1 MESED
6 DIQPLIE
13 EEVIES
19 TTSRDLCLEF
29 NTQEIHTDPEFEQV
43 VYGYRRSRWRTNLVH
58 FFSVLFCGIPAL
70 LFHWCPTWY
79 LYATCLRACFQLAD
93 QVLVVETYQKKCKT
107 YYIHKIIVKTIAD
120 TR

>member
-1 MESED
+1 MTVSMEQYLTTD
-6 DIQPLIE
+6 DRQM
-13 EEVIES
+13 
-19 TTSRDLCLEF
+19 
-29 NTQEIHTDPEFEQV
+29 V